1 MTPAEATYITAI
13 NALNAAA
20 YAALRAARDTEALP
34 MVNRQR
40 LREIAKLT
48 DNQVDEGKGE

>member
-1 MTPAEATYITAI
+1 MSAAETYNQAI
-13 NALNAAA
+13 RALNAAA

-40 LREIAKLT
+40 LREIAALT
-48 DNQVDEGKGE
+48 DKQVDEGVGE

>member
-1 MTPAEATYITAI
+1 MTYPKSTYLAAAK
-13 NALNAAA
+13 ALNDAA

-40 LREIAKLT
+40 LREIAALT
-48 DNQVDEGKGE
+48 DKQVDEGAGQ

>member
-1 MTPAEATYITAI
+1 MISHEEIYLAAIKTA
-13 NALNAAA
+13 NEAA

-40 LREIAKLT
+40 LREIAALT
-48 DNQVDEGKGE
+48 DKQVDEGVGE

>member
-1 MTPAEATYITAI
+1 MTAKAKYLDAI
-13 NALNAAA
+13 RALNDAA
-20 YAALRAARDTEALP
+20 YAAIRAARDTTALP

-48 DNQVDEGKGE
+48 DQQVDEGVPE